1 MKFKEKQRLKAS
13 IGNPDMDAQDHTTR
27 KPTERELEQVI
38 KNHIEK
44 DGLTFKE
51 AKRRAETFFYSV
63 IEDYQTG
70 CPGYAGKVLIEI
82 GTAGP
87 GYHRVYTWSNSK
99 IRRMEQT
106 PEMRS

>member
-1 MKFKEKQRLKAS
+1 MKHDTKQRLKAS
-13 IGNPDMDAQDHTTR
+13 IGNPDIDAHTNTTR

-38 KNHIEK
+38 QNHIEE
-44 DGLTFKE
+44 DGLTYEE
-51 AKRRAETFFYSV
+51 AKTRVESFFYSI

-87 GYHRVYTWSNSK
+87 GYHRIYTWSNEE
-99 IRRMEQT
+99 IQRQNQA
-106 PEMRS
+106 PEMG